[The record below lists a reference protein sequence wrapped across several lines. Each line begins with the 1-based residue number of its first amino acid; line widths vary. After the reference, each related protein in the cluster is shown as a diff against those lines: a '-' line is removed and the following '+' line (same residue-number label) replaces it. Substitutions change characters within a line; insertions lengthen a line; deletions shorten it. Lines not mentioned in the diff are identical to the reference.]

1 LSTSF
6 TRSEFR
12 VSKSFVYA
20 LWSRFEKT
28 GSYEAKPRGNTTPP
42 KVDATGEDHIR
53 EWLSNEP
60 DLTLNDLCERYDEHF
75 NILMGKSSMD
85 RALKRMKIT
94 YKKKSPYDPK
104 KYSERVEKLRIEYTE
119 EIEKID
125 SDRLFFIDEMRA
137 NLNHSPLYGR
147 VPSDKRVYIGRF
159 IIVPSL
165 MPYIRP
171 RPDFWN
177 SIFPT

>member
-1 LSTSF
+1 MPISYSSDLRVKIIEEIQEEKHTK
-6 TRSEFR
+6 TEIAEQFR
-12 VSKSFVYA
+12 VSRSFVYG

-94 YKKKSPYDPK
+94 YKKKS
-104 KYSERVEKLRIEYTE
+104 L
-119 EIEKID
+119 
-125 SDRLFFIDEMRA
+125 
-137 NLNHSPLYGR
+137 
-147 VPSDKRVYIGRF
+147 
-159 IIVPSL
+159 
-165 MPYIRP
+165 
-171 RPDFWN
+171 
-177 SIFPT
+177 